1 MFKYQIMFIFITS
14 TDDSGMS
21 VTSGATAPAPPNLL
35 MLKTCKA
42 DKELINKKKK
52 EYKSI

>member
-1 MFKYQIMFIFITS
+1 MLIFITS

-42 DKELINKKKK
+42 DEQKINFFDK
-52 EYKSI
+52 